1 MQGKYSRHT
10 YKLPSRFRAWP
21 SLLIAIES
29 HLARGLITK
38 TLLTPPTVKRGCRNF
53 GMLVRTLRHFRQLRR
68 HLARGL
74 IETRAG
80 GGPSFWRVPPRAR
93 THHQNITDA
102 ADSKARMPKFRYA
115 GSHPSA
121 FSPASPPPRARTHR
135 N

>member
-1 MQGKYSRHT
+1 MQGTYARHT

-80 GGPSFWRVPPRAR
+80 GVPSFWRVPPRAR
-93 THHQNITDA
+93 TRPLLEMQICMFPARRA
-102 ADSKARMPKFRYA
+102 A
-115 GSHPSA
+115 
-121 FSPASPPPRARTHR
+121 
-135 N
+135 